1 MNGYT
6 WPDANGR
13 LAPDT
18 LNTNRALNT
27 NPTPNATTPG
37 TTMASETQ
45 TSSANSSS
53 SSAADVATRPGV
65 PASSRRGVRSAA
77 AIAGLVAL
85 AHFTNDAYSAF
96 LLPLL
101 PRVMDRLGLSI
112 ALAAT
117 LAMTLSISASLIQ
130 PAMGYVADRFGR
142 RPLVI
147 LGPLLSAVFM
157 SSIGVAPTF
166 AVLMGLLVLGGI
178 GSAMFHPPAASM
190 AARVSEGGRSGMR
203 YSIFSFGGASGYAVG
218 PMAAVAV
225 VGLVGMQHM
234 WLAMIPGLLV
244 VVALVALLPPGVRAS
259 GAAPPP
265 APGVVLR
272 ALRGPLGLIFGI
284 SALQALVQRAYLT
297 MEPIIM
303 AQAGATEVVIAH
315 ALSAYLAGQAVGTLS
330 GGFLADRFDR
340 RRMLVALTLLMFP
353 THVAALT
360 LPAGSVLDLVAAF
373 VAGTVGMAMLPGIV
387 VLAQE
392 ILPAG
397 AAIGS
402 GIVMGMAWA
411 AGSIGVLGTGVLG
424 DYVGP
429 AWAALATMPFILIGT
444 VLALGRGLR
453 SHARPAG
460 ARA

>member
-1 MNGYT
+1 ME
-6 WPDANGR
+6 
-13 LAPDT
+13 
-18 LNTNRALNT
+18 
-27 NPTPNATTPG
+27 PG
-37 TTMASETQ
+37 TQ
-45 TSSANSSS
+45 TSNPSSIPAS
-53 SSAADVATRPGV
+53 RSAADVAARPGA
-65 PASSRRGVRSAA
+65 PAARRRGVRTAA
-77 AIAGLVAL
+77 GIAALVAL
-85 AHFTNDAYSAF
+85 AHFTNDTYSAF

-101 PRVMDRLGLSI
+101 PRVMDRMGLSI

-147 LGPLLSAVFM
+147 IGPLLSAVFM

-166 AVLMGLLVLGGI
+166 AVLSGVLVLGGI

-190 AARVSEGGRSGMR
+190 AARVSEGRGSGVR
-203 YSIFSFGGASGYAVG
+203 YSVFSFGGATGNALGPIMAVFV
-218 PMAAVAV
+218 VA
-225 VGLVGMQHM
+225 LVGMRHM
-234 WLAMIPGLLV
+234 WLAMIPGLV
-244 VVALVALLPPGVRAS
+244 VVGVLVALLPPGTRSAD
-259 GAAPPP
+259 AAPPP
-265 APGVVLR
+265 APAAVLR
-272 ALRGPLGLIFGI
+272 ALRGPLGLVFGI
-284 SALQALVQRAYLT
+284 SAVQALIQRAFVT

-303 AQAGATEVVIAH
+303 AQAGGTETAGAL

-330 GGFLADRFDR
+330 GGVIADRFDR
-340 RRMLVALTLLMFP
+340 RNTLITLTLLTLP
-353 THVAALT
+353 VHVIALV
-360 LPAGSVLDLVAAF
+360 LPAGSPMALAAAF

-402 GIVMGMAWA
+402 GIVMGLAWA

-429 AWAALATMPFILIGT
+429 KWAALATMPFILIGT
-444 VLALGRGLR
+444 ALALGRGLR
-453 SHARPAG
+453 SHARPAVEG
-460 ARA
+460 RA

>member
-1 MNGYT
+1 
-6 WPDANGR
+6 
-13 LAPDT
+13 
-18 LNTNRALNT
+18 
-27 NPTPNATTPG
+27 
-37 TTMASETQ
+37 MA
-45 TSSANSSS
+45 
-53 SSAADVATRPGV
+53 V
-65 PASSRRGVRSAA
+65 
-77 AIAGLVAL
+77 
-85 AHFTNDAYSAF
+85 AHFTNDTYSAF

-147 LGPLLSAVFM
+147 MGPLLSAVFM

-166 AVLMGLLVLGGI
+166 AVLMGLLVLGGT
-178 GSAMFHPPAASM
+178 GSAMFHPPGASM
-190 AARVSEGGRSGMR
+190 AARVSEGRGSGVR
-203 YSIFSFGGASGYAVG
+203 YSIFSFGGATGYAVG
-218 PMAAVAV
+218 PLAAVSV
-225 VGLVGMQHM
+225 VALVGMEHM

-244 VVALVALLPPGVRAS
+244 VGVLVVLLPPGARAADS
-259 GAAPPP
+259 APPP
-265 APGVVLR
+265 APGAVLR
-272 ALRGPLGLIFGI
+272 ALRGPLGLVFGI
-284 SALQALVQRAYLT
+284 SALQALIQRAFLT

-303 AQAGATEVVIAH
+303 AQAGATEAFGAL

-340 RRMLVALTLLMFP
+340 RHLLVTLTLLMFP

-360 LPAGSVLDLVAAF
+360 LPAGSAAALVAAF
-373 VAGTVGMAMLPGIV
+373 VAGTIGMAMLPGIV

-397 AAIGS
+397 TAISS

-429 AWAALATMPFILIGT
+429 KWAALATMPLILFGT
-444 VLALGRGLR
+444 ALALGPALR
-453 SHARPAG
+453 LHRRPA
-460 ARA
+460 

>member
-1 MNGYT
+1 MEG
-6 WPDANGR
+6 
-13 LAPDT
+13 
-18 LNTNRALNT
+18 
-27 NPTPNATTPG
+27 TPPPI
-37 TTMASETQ
+37 
-45 TSSANSSS
+45 
-53 SSAADVATRPGV
+53 SAALPRKGL
-65 PASSRRGVRSAA
+65 RSAA
-77 AIAGLVAL
+77 AVAGLVAA

-101 PRVMDRLGLSI
+101 PRVMDRMGLSI

-147 LGPLLSAVFM
+147 IGPLLSAVFM
-157 SSIGVAPTF
+157 SGIGLAPTF
-166 AVLMGLLVLGGI
+166 AVLMVVLVLGGT
-178 GSAMFHPPAASM
+178 GSAMFHPPGASM
-190 AARVSEGGRSGMR
+190 AVRVGEGRGSGVR

-225 VGLVGMQHM
+225 VGLVGMDHM
-234 WLAMIPGLLV
+234 WVAMIPGLLV
-244 VVALVALLPPGVRAS
+244 VATLIALLPPGVRAAD
-259 GAAPPP
+259 AAPPP
-265 APGVVLR
+265 APAAIVR
-272 ALRGPLGLIFGI
+272 ALRGPLGLVFGI
-284 SALQALVQRAYLT
+284 SALQALIQRAFLT

-303 AQAGATEVVIAH
+303 AQAGATEAFGAL
-315 ALSAYLAGQAVGTLS
+315 ALSAYLVGQAVGTLS

-340 RRMLVALTLLMFP
+340 RHLLVTLTLLTLP
-353 THVAALT
+353 THVAALM
-360 LPAGSVLDLVAAF
+360 LPAGSPLALVAAF
-373 VAGTVGMAMLPGIV
+373 VAGTVAMAMLPGIV

-411 AGSIGVLGTGVLG
+411 AGSVGVLGTGVLG

-429 AWAALATMPFILIGT
+429 KWAALATMPLILVGT
-444 VLALGRGLR
+444 VLARGRALKAHKR
-453 SHARPAG
+453 AG
-460 ARA
+460 

>member
-1 MNGYT
+1 
-6 WPDANGR
+6 
-13 LAPDT
+13 
-18 LNTNRALNT
+18 
-27 NPTPNATTPG
+27 
-37 TTMASETQ
+37 
-45 TSSANSSS
+45 
-53 SSAADVATRPGV
+53 
-65 PASSRRGVRSAA
+65 
-77 AIAGLVAL
+77 VAL

-142 RPLVI
+142 RPLVV

-157 SSIGVAPTF
+157 SSIGLAPSF
-166 AVLMGLLVLGGI
+166 AVLSAVLVMGGI
-178 GSAMFHPPAASM
+178 GSAMFHPPGASM
-190 AARVSEGGRSGMR
+190 AARVSEGRGSGMR
-203 YSIFSFGGASGYAVG
+203 YSIFSFGGATGYALG
-218 PMAAVAV
+218 PLAAVSV
-225 VGLVGMQHM
+225 VGLVGMHRL

-244 VVALVALLPPGVRAS
+244 VATLAALLPR
-259 GAAPPP
+259 GARPVDAPPPP
-265 APGVVLR
+265 APAVVLR
-272 ALRGPLGLIFGI
+272 ALRGPLGLVFGI

-303 AQAGATEVVIAH
+303 AQAGATEAFGAL
-315 ALSAYLAGQAVGTLS
+315 ALSAYLAGQAAGTLG

-340 RRMLVALTLLMFP
+340 RHMLITLTLLMLP
-353 THVAALT
+353 AHVAALA
-360 LPAGSVLDLVAAF
+360 LPAGHALTLVAAF

-402 GIVMGMAWA
+402 GIVMGLAWA
-411 AGSIGVLGTGVLG
+411 TGSVGVLGTGVLG
-424 DYVGP
+424 DFVGP
-429 AWAALATMPFILIGT
+429 RWAALLTMPMILIGT
-444 VLALGRGLR
+444 ALALGPALR
-453 SHARPAG
+453 AHR
-460 ARA
+460 RAA